1 MVGSAVR
8 THPLSSALDWLN
20 KPVSIAPLVVFR
32 LVFGALMV
40 FSVLRFWY
48 LGWIEDHFI
57 NAQFTF
63 KYYGFE
69 WVQVLSPWGM
79 YALHAAMLVGALGIL
94 LGWFYRLSALVFF
107 LTFTYVELIDLTYYL
122 NHYYFVSL
130 VAFCMVFVPAHRR
143 FSFDVRRWPGIAAHT
158 VPQWCIA
165 VFKFQIAL
173 VYLYAGL
180 AKINHAWLIEAMP
193 LRIWLPANDVLPIIG
208 PVLALP
214 WMPWVF
220 SWAGMLFDC
229 TIVAFL
235 WYTPTRPWA
244 YAAVLVFHLLTGLM
258 FQIGVFPL
266 VMAGVVLLFF
276 SEKWHERVLALVERD
291 LPPAPSTGGGDVI
304 APPPVEAGGRSR
316 EINVQYVHYQLVV
329 PDLERGLPLPPPK
342 EGVKIVVA
350 PAGREGRTV
359 QVQFFSTGLM
369 QSLRGRIMKLTELC
383 RPASAGGKQIASPP
397 PVEGAGGR
405 PYTTFAAPLTSDLT
419 TLRGRIMKLTEL
431 CRPAPAGGKQIAS
444 PPPLEGAGGRP
455 RSTSAAP
462 FSNRLTPFTAT
473 LLALYLAFQILFPW
487 RYLLYP
493 GNLFWTEEGYR
504 FSWRV
509 MLMEKAGTAIFYV
522 KDAQTGREGV
532 VDNGAFLCAHQEKQM
547 AMQPDMI
554 LQYARFLAQHYVKQ
568 GVQAPSVRAEVYVT
582 LNGRPGQLLIN
593 PQIDLTTVADGWQHK
608 PWILPYKY

>member
-1 MVGSAVR
+1 
-8 THPLSSALDWLN
+8 
-20 KPVSIAPLVVFR
+20 
-32 LVFGALMV
+32 MV

-69 WVQVLSPWGM
+69 WVQVLPPWGM
-79 YALHAAMLVGALGIL
+79 YALHGAMLAGALGIL

-107 LTFTYVELIDLTYYL
+107 LTFTYTELIDITYYL

-130 VAFCMVFVPAHRR
+130 VALCLVFVPAHRR
-143 FSFDVRRWPGIAAHT
+143 FSLDIRRWPHIASHT

-180 AKINHAWLIEAMP
+180 AKINYAWLIEAMP
-193 LRIWLPANDVLPIIG
+193 LRIWLPANDALPTIG
-208 PVLALP
+208 PLLALP

-229 TIVAFL
+229 TIIAFL
-235 WYTPTRPWA
+235 SYAPTRPWA
-244 YAAVLVFHLLTGLM
+244 YAAVLVFHLLTALM

-276 SEKWHERVLALVERD
+276 SEKWHERVLVNVARD
-291 LPPAPSTGGGDVI
+291 LPPAPSTGG
-304 APPPVEAGGRSR
+304 
-316 EINVQYVHYQLVV
+316 
-329 PDLERGLPLPPPK
+329 
-342 EGVKIVVA
+342 
-350 PAGREGRTV
+350 
-359 QVQFFSTGLM
+359 
-369 QSLRGRIMKLTELC
+369 
-383 RPASAGGKQIASPP
+383 KQITSPL
-397 PVEGAGGR
+397 PVEGAGR
-405 PYTTFAAPLTSDLT
+405 
-419 TLRGRIMKLTEL
+419 
-431 CRPAPAGGKQIAS
+431 
-444 PPPLEGAGGRP
+444 RP
-455 RSTSAAP
+455 RSTHAAQ
-462 FSNRLTPFTAT
+462 FSSDLTPFTAT

-509 MLMEKAGTAIFYV
+509 MLMEKAGTATFYI
-522 KDAQTGREGV
+522 KDTQTGREGV
-532 VDNGAFLCAHQEKQM
+532 VDNSAFLCAHQEKQM
-547 AMQPDMI
+547 AMQSDMI
-554 LQYARFLAQHYVKQ
+554 LQYAHFLAQHYVKQ

-593 PQIDLTTVADGWQHK
+593 PQLDLTTVADGWQHK